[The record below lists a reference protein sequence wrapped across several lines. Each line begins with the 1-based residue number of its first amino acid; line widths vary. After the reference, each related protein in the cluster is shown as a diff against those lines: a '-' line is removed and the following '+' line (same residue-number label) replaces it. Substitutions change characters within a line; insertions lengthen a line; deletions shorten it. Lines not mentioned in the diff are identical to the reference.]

1 MATPSNMEVDLHG
14 LFDDNQTFDY
24 YDYEYKEV
32 VCPSSTVSG
41 ALAVF
46 IPLLYSVGLLWGLLG
61 NGLVLVILWR
71 KRLNLSVMDIF
82 IFHLSVSDTLLL
94 LTLPL
99 WAVDAVK
106 GWHMGTWLCKLAGAL
121 FKINF
126 YCGVFTLAC
135 LSVDCYLSTVRGVP
149 MFSCKKPLV
158 VYGSCL
164 IIWIFCLSL
173 SIPDWILLRH
183 LKGKGE
189 CIHFY
194 TPDSWRLASR
204 FPHLVSF
211 VLLVLLFCCFFVLLK
226 LWHNSKCQ
234 KKKGRSTAVIA
245 ALVLAFF
252 VCWTPYNITFIVNTA
267 QPVKSVPSAG
277 ADECEGRQWT
287 ASKIT
292 AILGL
297 LHCIVNP
304 VIYLCLSKEF
314 RRRALTL
321 IKFSACKTD
330 SNEVSLWDSSGVN
343 SNTYVQEEQGSLQ
356 PMNDIK
362 PTIKTQDY
370 DT

>member
-1 MATPSNMEVDLHG
+1 
-14 LFDDNQTFDY
+14 
-24 YDYEYKEV
+24 
-32 VCPSSTVSG
+32 
-41 ALAVF
+41 
-46 IPLLYSVGLLWGLLG
+46 
-61 NGLVLVILWR
+61 
-71 KRLNLSVMDIF
+71 
-82 IFHLSVSDTLLL
+82 
-94 LTLPL
+94 
-99 WAVDAVK
+99 
-106 GWHMGTWLCKLAGAL
+106 
-121 FKINF
+121 
-126 YCGVFTLAC
+126 
-135 LSVDCYLSTVRGVP
+135 
-149 MFSCKKPLV
+149 MFSCKKPVV

-164 IIWIFCLSL
+164 LIWIFCLIL
-173 SIPDWILLRH
+173 SIPDWIFLSH

-194 TPDSWRLASR
+194 PPGSWRLASR

-226 LWHNSKCQ
+226 LWHDSKCQ
-234 KKKGRSTAVIA
+234 RKKKGRSTAVIA

-252 VCWTPYNITFIVNTA
+252 VCWTPYNIAFIVNTA
-267 QPVKSVPSAG
+267 QPVERVPSAE

-292 AILGL
+292 AIFGL

-314 RRRALTL
+314 RRRTLTL

-343 SNTYVQEEQGSLQ
+343 SNASVQEEQGSLK

-362 PTIKTQDY
+362 TTIKTQD